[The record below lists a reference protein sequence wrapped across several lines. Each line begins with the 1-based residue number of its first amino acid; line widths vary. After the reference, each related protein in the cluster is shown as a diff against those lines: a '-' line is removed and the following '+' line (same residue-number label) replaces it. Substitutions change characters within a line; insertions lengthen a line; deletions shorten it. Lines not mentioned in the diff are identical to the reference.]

1 MVELLIKGMHCAGC
15 VNTIERAVSQ
25 VPNVKSVR
33 VNLSE
38 ESAKIEGSASIESLI
53 DAISKTGYE
62 AKEKLIDIPKENHS
76 KGLTLSVLKQLSP
89 LVLIFFYI
97 TIATLLMNR
106 DELTISGFMYDF
118 MGLFYIVF
126 SFFKFLDYKNF
137 PRTFAMYDPI
147 AKIIPTYGWVYPFI
161 ETGLGLA
168 FILRLEL
175 FIALIITLIILSAT
189 TIGVLR
195 VLFNKSSIQCACLGT
210 ALQLPMTK
218 ATLIEN
224 SIMLFMAMWM
234 LYSSFL
240 S

>member
-38 ESAKIEGSASIESLI
+38 ESAKIEGSVSIESLI

-76 KGLTLSVLKQLSP
+76 KGLTLSVLKQLLP

-147 AKIIPTYGWVYPFI
+147 AKIIPVSYTHLTLP
-161 ETGLGLA
+161 T
-168 FILRLEL
+168 ILR
-175 FIALIITLIILSAT
+175 
-189 TIGVLR
+189 V
-195 VLFNKSSIQCACLGT
+195 
-210 ALQLPMTK
+210 
-218 ATLIEN
+218 
-224 SIMLFMAMWM
+224 
-234 LYSSFL
+234 
-240 S
+240 